1 MLQKAS
7 RSEGQAFC
15 SVIAES
21 NFPGMSQPGLLA
33 IRFSAKQQQ
42 VQFYLLGKAVTCLK
56 SSSSYSLVRLGT
68 PTKSGFFFFHYF
80 LLSSQI
86 YICLYEWP
94 HSRFHLPSVVEV

>member
-68 PTKSGFFFFHYF
+68 PTKSGFFFFSITFYCHLKY
-80 LLSSQI
+80 I
-86 YICLYEWP
+86 YVYMSGPIAGFTYPVL
-94 HSRFHLPSVVEV
+94 

>member
-68 PTKSGFFFFHYF
+68 PTKSGFFFFP
-80 LLSSQI
+80 LLSTVISNI
-86 YICLYEWP
+86 YMFI
-94 HSRFHLPSVVEV
+94 